1 MEQHQVIVVGGGIG
15 GSAAAL
21 RAAQHGLKVAWIRGD
36 AGSARASRARYVFS
50 IDNMIGVS
58 GGIVQRKVLE
68 LLSGP
73 EHAAAREA
81 IARTHF
87 HVGIPEIVEDVTLR
101 LTADFAD
108 QATLVDEKAIAARRE
123 GSGFAVETDR
133 GRTFRGGAVVLSTG
147 VMDRQPSVK
156 LTTKSG
162 KLVDDIRWIYPGP
175 TPSRCSTASCAKGTS
190 CAARAWRSSARARPR
205 RRSRC
210 SCTSATASPSRCLET
225 AKRSRP
231 RRRTLFPSG
240 IAAANLL
247 GFTTQSARRGELA
260 TSAMSLPRKL
270 VGGDTVIHARRP
282 AAWAGLSDEDAALL
296 DFLRRGG
303 KTSELTQDDTVQRT
317 LALLSENGRLDRLLR
332 IAGAEPPRVRA
343 VLGAMAEQLGKPFAT
358 LRRLRASLNPSSRFD
373 FGVLS
378 GLPHARSW
386 QAKGRP

>member
-1 MEQHQVIVVGGGIG
+1 LTLNSKIRNPFEAMND
-15 GSAAAL
+15 SRLARSKRTTAAL
-21 RAAQHGLKVAWIRGD
+21 IRSRIGRGGERLWRLNDFRGLPFAAVAQALSRLTREGLIERLSKGVYYRGRETPFGKSLPNP
-36 AGSARASRARYVFS
+36 AA
-50 IDNMIGVS
+50 I
-58 GGIVQRKVLE
+58 QKL
-68 LLSGP
+68 
-73 EHAAAREA
+73 AAR
-81 IARTHF
+81 
-87 HVGIPEIVEDVTLR
+87 G
-101 LTADFAD
+101 
-108 QATLVDEKAIAARRE
+108 
-123 GSGFAVETDR
+123 
-133 GRTFRGGAVVLSTG
+133 
-147 VMDRQPSVK
+147 
-156 LTTKSG
+156 
-162 KLVDDIRWIYPGP
+162 
-175 TPSRCSTASCAKGTS
+175 
-190 CAARAWRSSARARPR
+190 
-205 RRSRC
+205 
-210 SCTSATASPSRCLET
+210 
-225 AKRSRP
+225 
-231 RRRTLFPSG
+231 RTLFPSG

-247 GFTTQSARRGELA
+247 GFTTQSARHGELA